1 MKSVYRHIEN
11 GFEKFS
17 AAATRVLGNSII
29 FIIAVLFV
37 IFYFADERVYNQPR
51 NKIIMDIIFS
61 ITFLSLFI
69 IQKTV
74 NRFSIALHLKMNELV
89 AAHDKASN
97 KMINVE
103 DKSEEELKELAK
115 HYSSLVEKINASD
128 SEQTSHS
135 IDSIIEEEK
144 EQEKKSTDQ

>member
-1 MKSVYRHIEN
+1 MKNVYRHIEN
-11 GFEKFS
+11 GFERFS
-17 AAATRVLGNSII
+17 AAATRILGNSIT
-29 FIIAVLFV
+29 FIIALLFI
-37 IFYFADERVYNQPR
+37 IFYFADERVYHQPR
-51 NKIIMDIIFS
+51 NKMIMDVIFS

-74 NRFSIALHLKMNELV
+74 NRFSVALHLKINELV

-115 HYSSLVEKINASD
+115 HYSSLVEKINSD
-128 SEQTSHS
+128 GGEQTSHS
-135 IDSIIEEEK
+135 IDSIIEEEMG
-144 EQEKKSTDQ
+144 EK